1 MSFFKKLADG
11 IRNPVK
17 KITSPVTSV
26 VQKVTAKGPLKTVKL
41 AARKVAAVAAPFTT
55 GGVGLVVQPKVLGIK
70 NASSAKLFDRSQQVT
85 RIVGAVA
92 AGVVAAP
99 IVGPVLASAGSA
111 IGTGLSTMGGG
122 LATFGKQGL
131 AMLTPGTE
139 DRSDVARE
147 EKLGMTMGASMG
159 YLSALAK
166 AKAARDNP
174 AATGTLSMPSGL
186 PPWLLPVGAAV
197 AVVAFLA
204 VRK

>member
-1 MSFFKKLADG
+1 MRLL
-11 IRNPVK
+11 K
-17 KITSPVTSV
+17 KIRKVAKTVGKPLTKV
-26 VQKVTAKGPLKTVKL
+26 VQKVTATGPLKGAKMIL
-41 AARKVAAVAAPFTT
+41 RKTAAVAAPFTT
-55 GGVGLVVQPKVLGIK
+55 GGIGLVVQPKVLGIK

-111 IGTGLSTMGGG
+111 IGTGLSTVGGG

-147 EKLGMTMGASMG
+147 EKLGMTMGASTG
-159 YLSALAK
+159 YMSALAK

-197 AVVAFLA
+197 AVVAFL
-204 VRK
+204 VIWK